1 MTANLKISGAITIT
15 KTQFHNKNFFFFGD
29 IHKSWTGL
37 CPDPCTSMK
46 DQNII
51 NDCVMVDKL
60 LAWIFESYQNYKID
74 FYLEFPYIP
83 VLLSSPNRQKFQ
95 RRDMLSQMRLE
106 FENCFYRETC
116 SYTNVHF
123 HSIDVRLGNI
133 ENKYL
138 IVLQGIYNLYDQFV
152 KIFQIAVGNQDQQ
165 PDDRILNI
173 MKIYDWV
180 STDNNLHQIF
190 DVYLKSDDYV
200 TEMKILFQ
208 PLFSE
213 LQGRPKLIQYL
224 EKILFQPKSIVFR
237 RNKSMSRIRAQIE
250 ALVEQGDSV
259 LADKITGYIS
269 RKFKE
274 KFGYFKADGWR
285 ALMAYYHQYLN
296 LSIHDRDY
304 LSIKQGIIN
313 FLNQHP
319 TDLSYVPI
327 EALLMDAYTLAR
339 MFRLYPDWPSQL
351 SIVYAGVAHIQ
362 IYLDFFES
370 ELGCVIIN
378 FDDSYKFWLTKY
390 QRSLPFN
397 PNMVNRCL
405 SLSRGWFEI

>member
-1 MTANLKISGAITIT
+1 M
-15 KTQFHNKNFFFFGD
+15 
-29 IHKSWTGL
+29 
-37 CPDPCTSMK
+37 
-46 DQNII
+46 
-51 NDCVMVDKL
+51 
-60 LAWIFESYQNYKID
+60 
-74 FYLEFPYIP
+74 
-83 VLLSSPNRQKFQ
+83 
-95 RRDMLSQMRLE
+95 
-106 FENCFYRETC
+106 
-116 SYTNVHF
+116 
-123 HSIDVRLGNI
+123 GNI

-165 PDDRILNI
+165 PDDPILNI

-208 PLFSE
+208 PLFLE

-304 LSIKQGIIN
+304 LRHQTGDNK
-313 FLNQHP
+313 
-319 TDLSYVPI
+319 
-327 EALLMDAYTLAR
+327 
-339 MFRLYPDWPSQL
+339 
-351 SIVYAGVAHIQ
+351 
-362 IYLDFFES
+362 FFES
-370 ELGCVIIN
+370 IS
-378 FDDSYKFWLTKY
+378 D
-390 QRSLPFN
+390 
-397 PNMVNRCL
+397 
-405 SLSRGWFEI
+405 